1 MNFNPAWF
9 SGLSPRVLLVT
20 GSGFQREL
28 IKDAVIARVGAVA
41 GKWILSSDQLALEIL
56 RDCGSVPSLISPAG
70 RQEFYRLLFSNRAVL
85 ANYLALRHLKR
96 QDGFYRRLDQAILAC
111 REVIA
116 HEQEREVLEERLQA
130 LGLGNAD
137 LRREIV
143 GLARA
148 LEGWMESRSLADGP
162 RLLGLATEELARRRS
177 LGEISGILSGREA
190 LFRFRVQDP
199 QALEALFFDELA
211 SVLPCRNGME
221 LFATE
226 PASTSW
232 TWKRSHTLHDSAE
245 RLATQLLARDW
256 SRQVILIPD
265 TAPDV
270 RLALR
275 RALQDAGIPE
285 FDPRDPQEL
294 RISEAFKQVFM
305 VLDCVA
311 SRWDPARVMSLL
323 SATRSFELD
332 RPALASIQRKLAELG
347 QKPGLDSVLRV
358 LQDRLPR
365 HAVARLREW
374 DSAFRGRMCFREF
387 SEAHRALCEVEIA
400 DARIRIWLEK
410 FWSDFSEDLSRLDI
424 LETRFPLLLWME
436 RIRGRV
442 ELSSPPVTAV
452 KPADG
457 VRIFRMSQANAVHQ
471 GMDLWLLGLP
481 ASWLSPPTEADYYL
495 GARERD
501 QLSGE
506 FAVRSSRQIQE
517 GRRQA
522 LHSWISRA
530 ATIEALDHA
539 YQLDGSESES
549 IESLLLELG
558 APEGIACETQG
569 AHPRFLESYGLVR
582 RAVSSSVQLPPTA
595 SGEPVK
601 VSATA
606 LDAMSRCSFLGL
618 PQARWKLLEREE
630 ADWEL
635 WPRVRGVLLHHA
647 VEHLVRELESGAES
661 SFDDGSAQALVERV
675 WRSTWQGALARGEVP
690 GWIRSPQLELQ
701 IERHAILVLSKFLD
715 KELEYR
721 SRAGTRCVAAEENAR
736 LALSW
741 VDSCGRAVEVVGKAD
756 RIDEHPE
763 GLFVLDYKTGAQA
776 FKGGDIRDKGY
787 RLQLPFY
794 ALAARAKFQKPVLG
808 VQLVELTRDARRSV
822 GLFPKRLNGKDPG
835 MLTQLGKTNS
845 GLFDG
850 DPDEL
855 WSNLDSRIRQVMEQF
870 ADGRFES
877 RPVLGPREC
886 TECRAKLI
894 CGQARR
900 EWVEQAG
907 ADASGDSADGGG
919 SE

>member
-9 SGLSPRVLLVT
+9 SGLAPRVLLVT
-20 GSGFQREL
+20 GAGFQREL
-28 IKDAVIARVGAVA
+28 IKDALIARVGAVA
-41 GKWILSSDQLALEIL
+41 GKWILSPDQLALEIL
-56 RDCGSVPSLISPAG
+56 RDRGSVPSLISPAG
-70 RQEFYRLLFSNRAVL
+70 RQEFYRLLFSNRSVL
-85 ANYLALRHLKR
+85 AHYPSLRHLKR
-96 QDGFYRRLDQAILAC
+96 QDGFYRRLDQAVLAC
-111 REVIA
+111 RDVIA
-116 HEQEREVLEERLQA
+116 HEQERDVLEERLQS
-130 LGLGNAD
+130 LGLGSVE

-148 LEGWMESRSLADGP
+148 LEGWMDSKGLADGP
-162 RLLGLATEELARRRS
+162 RLLGLGIEELLRRRAQ
-177 LGEISGILSGREA
+177 GEVPAILSGREV

-211 SVLPCRNGME
+211 SFLPLRDGME
-221 LFATE
+221 LFAAE
-226 PASTSW
+226 PISASWS
-232 TWKRSHTLHDSAE
+232 WKRSHTLHDSAE
-245 RLATQLLARDW
+245 RLVSQLLARDW

-265 TAPDV
+265 NAPDV

-294 RISEAFKQVFM
+294 RISEAFKQVFA

-311 SRWDPARVMSLL
+311 ARWEPARVMSLL
-323 SATRSFELD
+323 SATRSFSLD
-332 RPALASIQRKLAELG
+332 RPKLAAIQRKLAELG
-347 QKPGLDSVLRV
+347 QRPGLESVLRV
-358 LQDRLPR
+358 LGDRLPR
-365 HAVARLREW
+365 PVVSRLRKW
-374 DSAFRGRMCFREF
+374 DSAFRGRMSFREL
-387 SEAHRALCEVEIA
+387 SEGHRDHCETEIA
-400 DARIRIWLEK
+400 DARIRAWLEK
-410 FWSDFSEDLSRLDI
+410 FWIDFSEDLSRLDI

-457 VRIFRMSQANAVHQ
+457 VRIFRMSQANAVHHV
-471 GMDLWLLGLP
+471 MELWLLGLP

-506 FAVRSSRQIQE
+506 FAVRASRQLKE
-517 GRRQA
+517 SRKRA
-522 LHSWISRA
+522 LQSWISRA
-530 ATIEALDHA
+530 AAIEVLDHA

-558 APEGIACETQG
+558 APVGIPCETQG
-569 AHPRFLESYGLVR
+569 AHPRFLQSYGLVR
-582 RAVSSSVQLPPTA
+582 KAVASVVELPPAA
-595 SGEPVK
+595 SGEPVR

-647 VEHLVRELESGAES
+647 VEQLVRELESGAAA
-661 SFDDGSAQALVERV
+661 SFADGSAQSLVEQV
-675 WRSTWQGALARGEVP
+675 WRSTWQGALARGEVS

-701 IERHAILVLSKFLD
+701 IERQSVLVLSRFLE

-721 SRAGTRCVAAEENAR
+721 SRAGIRCVAAEEDAR
-736 LALSW
+736 LTLSW
-741 VDSCGRAVEVVGKAD
+741 VDSNGRPVEVVGKAD

-855 WSNLDSRIRQVMEQF
+855 WSKLDSRIREVMKEF
-870 ADGRFES
+870 AAGRFES
-877 RPVLGPREC
+877 RPTLGSREC
-886 TECRAKLI
+886 TECRARLI

-907 ADASGDSADGGG
+907 ADATGEAADGGG